1 MNAEQEVEKKL
12 GMSLDELIAA
22 QSKKKAAGG
31 KPKAGVGGGSRIK
44 KAGIQK
50 VQQTKGGGRVLVV
63 PRPKHVPRPSSG
75 GSAAGN
81 ARMAAA
87 LKVTR
92 GGGVHKGGPAPKF
105 MGGGQGQQMM
115 GGGGGTR
122 NVKVTIGNKLS
133 GRPPS
138 HLPTSG
144 VLAKPFMVSAGSAGR
159 SGRAPMMMDGGNNGG
174 SHLPSG
180 ANLSTRFDSF
190 SGRAPS
196 RPAPTG
202 EPRRNAHGVLIP

>member
-50 VQQTKGGGRVLVV
+50 VQQTK
-63 PRPKHVPRPSSG
+63 
-75 GSAAGN
+75 
-81 ARMAAA
+81 
-87 LKVTR
+87 
-92 GGGVHKGGPAPKF
+92 
-105 MGGGQGQQMM
+105 
-115 GGGGGTR
+115 GGGTR